1 MKIYIACPI
10 SKYVRIGF
18 PKDFME
24 LMDEIYNL
32 CIRYTSNVYFPLM
45 HEAFGKDKKAGSGE
59 VCTPKDYEEV
69 SKADIILAIP
79 EISMGVS
86 VEIGWASCQNKD
98 ILIFIDKAYH
108 QSELIR
114 YIDTITPTKKINID
128 TSKGYQIEKEHILFE
143 INYYLHEM
151 KDKEWKN

>member
-18 PKDFME
+18 PKDFTE
-24 LMDEIYNL
+24 LMNEVYNICL
-32 CIRYTSNVYFPLM
+32 KYTSSVYFPLM
-45 HEAFGKDKKAGSGE
+45 HEAFGNDKKTGSGE

-79 EISMGVS
+79 EVSMGVS
-86 VEIGWASCQNKD
+86 VEIGWASCQRKD

-114 YIDTITPTKKINID
+114 FIDTIAPTKKVLIN
-128 TSKGYQIEKEHILFE
+128 TSDGYGTEREHILTE
-143 INYYLHEM
+143 IQCYLSEM
-151 KDKEWKN
+151 KEKEWKN

>member
-18 PKDFME
+18 PKDFIE
-24 LMDEIYNL
+24 LMNEVYSTCL
-32 CIRYTSNVYFPLM
+32 EYTPQVYFPLM
-45 HEAFGKDKKAGSGE
+45 HEAYGSDKNAGSGE

-86 VEIGWASCQNKD
+86 VEIGWASCQNKN

-114 YIDTITPTKKINID
+114 FIDTITPTKKVSINTAD
-128 TSKGYQIEKEHILFE
+128 GYGNEKEYILKE
-143 INYYLHEM
+143 IRCYLSAM
-151 KDKEWKN
+151 KEKEWKN